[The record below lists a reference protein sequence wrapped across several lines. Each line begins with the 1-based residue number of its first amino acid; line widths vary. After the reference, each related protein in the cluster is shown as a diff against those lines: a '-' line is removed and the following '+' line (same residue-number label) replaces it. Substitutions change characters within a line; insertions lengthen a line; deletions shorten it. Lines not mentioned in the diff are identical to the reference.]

1 MLRRVGPA
9 ISPEAVMEQP
19 IAPQHT
25 IGTATRRIELPAFTR
40 TRRALIR
47 LQAARATRQII
58 RELIARAEP
67 RHGRPPTHVRLD
79 ALTERY
85 AALGGNPADLLG
97 RRRTFGRRGTRLRS
111 LRGLAAA
118 RHDEWLR
125 RELDAGQNARAHR
138 QETGGDFSTLP

>member
-1 MLRRVGPA
+1 MG
-9 ISPEAVMEQP
+9 QP
-19 IAPQHT
+19 IPAQHT
-25 IGTATRRIELPAFTR
+25 IGTTTKRIELPTVTR

-47 LQAARATRQII
+47 FQAARVTGQII
-58 RELIARAEP
+58 RELIAQPEP
-67 RHGRPPTHVRLD
+67 RHGRPPAHVRLD

-97 RRRTFGRRGTRLRS
+97 RRRTSGRRGKRLRS

-125 RELDAGQNARAHR
+125 RELDAGQSARAHR
-138 QETGGDFSTLP
+138 QETGGDFSILP